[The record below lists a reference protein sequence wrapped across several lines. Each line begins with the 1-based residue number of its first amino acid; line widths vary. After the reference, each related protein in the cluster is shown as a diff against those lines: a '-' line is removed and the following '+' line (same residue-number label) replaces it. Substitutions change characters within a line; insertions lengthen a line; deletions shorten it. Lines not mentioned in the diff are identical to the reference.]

1 METDGSD
8 AARLV
13 KDQATEA
20 KDKAVKARPE
30 ALALIEAQAGGA
42 LIVAETE
49 PIPSKVAAEVKA
61 AADTSPTPLS
71 PAIQWPASTV
81 TLEDNYGAVV
91 ARYAREAEGGAAR
104 EVPPSVKEELKEVLK
119 EVKEVKEVKE
129 ALKEEA
135 LLKEELKEVP
145 PTLGQLK
152 EVRELCRNRAEN
164 GSFLTLAALIACF
177 SLGVLLTLK
186 YDDKY
191 YDVLN
196 YAFSAQNLTKATPT
210 EGCDPCAW
218 LIEEGGT
225 FLNHTL
231 LAYTPRRYSSG

>member
-1 METDGSD
+1 MPCTN
-8 AARLV
+8 
-13 KDQATEA
+13 
-20 KDKAVKARPE
+20 
-30 ALALIEAQAGGA
+30 
-42 LIVAETE
+42 
-49 PIPSKVAAEVKA
+49 
-61 AADTSPTPLS
+61 S
-71 PAIQWPASTV
+71 PANQTQRPRSSRV
-81 TLEDNYGAVV
+81 TPINGAVV
-91 ARYAREAEGGAAR
+91 ARNTAAEGGAAR
-104 EVPPSVKEELKEVLK
+104 EVL
-119 EVKEVKEVKE
+119 
-129 ALKEEA
+129 
-135 LLKEELKEVP
+135 
-145 PTLGQLK
+145 TLEQLK

-177 SLGVLLTLK
+177 SLGVLPTLK